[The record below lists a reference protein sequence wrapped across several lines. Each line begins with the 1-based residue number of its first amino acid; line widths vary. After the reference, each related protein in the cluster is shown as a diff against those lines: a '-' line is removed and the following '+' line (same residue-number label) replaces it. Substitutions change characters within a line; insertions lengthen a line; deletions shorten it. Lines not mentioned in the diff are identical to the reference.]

1 MRKDNKDNAFGKL
14 SFFSIFSTCFF
25 NLCFVGFFFPTCP
38 FVSTLVLFII
48 YISMPFYLLFALAYF
63 LICWCSNLSLAS
75 WHSLFMCHY
84 IIICFFACH
93 CFLLVLQVFS
103 SLENSSFM
111 LHLTETFMSY
121 NVLPFCYISLK

>member
-1 MRKDNKDNAFGKL
+1 MKKDNKDNAFGKL

-48 YISMPFYLLFALAYF
+48 YISMPFYLHFSLHWLTSSYVGALTH
-63 LICWCSNLSLAS
+63 LLHLGIHCLCV
-75 WHSLFMCHY
+75 
-84 IIICFFACH
+84 IICFFACH

-111 LHLTETFMSY
+111 LHLIETFMSY
-121 NVLPFCYISLK
+121 NVLPLCYILLK